1 MTLLKPTK
9 KCYLHVC
16 FYENDNLKA
25 GSDYVQKQTFV
36 LSNIS
41 YTNSD
46 EHEYLN
52 DIPLNLI
59 MPEFYNIPVRVGAL
73 T

>member
-1 MTLLKPTK
+1 MTLLKPK
-9 KCYLHVC
+9 KWHLHVC

-41 YTNSD
+41 
-46 EHEYLN
+46 
-52 DIPLNLI
+52 
-59 MPEFYNIPVRVGAL
+59 
-73 T
+73 